1 MSSATAVA
9 ATTPLTF
16 QRSPALPRNC
26 TFDSRDWEILSR
38 YWHPV
43 AFAAEVADKPI
54 SVTLLDEPLVV
65 FRSNGRL
72 VSARD
77 VCPHRGA
84 PLSQGWV
91 DNGNIVC
98 PYHGLAYGSD
108 GKQILPPSNDIDASA
123 GRQTE
128 GFIDVAHCA

>member
-1 MSSATAVA
+1 MSSATAT
-9 ATTPLTF
+9 ATTPATPLTF

-26 TFDSRDWEILSR
+26 TFDSHDWDILSR

-43 AFAAEVADKPI
+43 AFAADVTDKPLG
-54 SVTLLDEPLVV
+54 VTLLDEPLVV
-65 FRSNGRL
+65 FRSNGQL

-77 VCPHRGA
+77 ICPHRGA

-98 PYHGLAYGSD
+98 PYHGLAYGND
-108 GKQILPPSNDIDASA
+108 G
-123 GRQTE
+123 
-128 GFIDVAHCA
+128 DVDDQPA